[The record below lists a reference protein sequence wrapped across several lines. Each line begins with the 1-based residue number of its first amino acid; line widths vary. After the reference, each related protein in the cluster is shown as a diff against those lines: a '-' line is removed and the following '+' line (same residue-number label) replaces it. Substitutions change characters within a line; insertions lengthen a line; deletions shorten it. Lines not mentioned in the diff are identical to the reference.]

1 MDSIT
6 KLTDID
12 LGAFFLI
19 CFLIMSAVISI
30 FTVIGRFSEMIGK
43 PVKWI
48 RKNHEDHALLI
59 KTAQNLNA
67 LQQKHE
73 EAVKQSVHHD
83 QLIKEDLSMVS
94 DKLDALSRQ
103 ISDMQDKMDET
114 EMAKL
119 KDTIV
124 TYYRKYKDAGEWSQL
139 ESDAFWNLF
148 RRYEAH
154 GGNGFI
160 HSVVEPAMREMRIED
175 LCAAVVHLRPEEHGR
190 I

>member
-124 TYYRKYKDAGEWSQL
+124 TYYRKYKAPVNGAS
-139 ESDAFWNLF
+139 WNLM
-148 RRYEAH
+148 
-154 GGNGFI
+154 
-160 HSVVEPAMREMRIED
+160 HSGICSGVTKLMAGMA
-175 LCAAVVHLRPEEHGR
+175 LSTALWNRP
-190 I
+190 